1 MRILVPILLIVV
13 VAAAVILVTRDD
25 TQPYKVRAIF
35 DNAGFVIPGEDV
47 KVAGV
52 KVGKIDSLDV
62 TDDFKAVVVLD
73 IQDEGYQDFRRD
85 AECTVRPQSL
95 IGERFVECE
104 PTQAHQANA
113 PKEPALEQIKD
124 GPGKGQYLLPV
135 ERTRKPVDLD
145 LIADITRE
153 PERERLSLIL
163 NDLGTGVAGRG
174 HDLND
179 VIRRANP
186 ALLEVDKVLKIL
198 ASENRTLRQLAVD
211 GDTVLAP
218 LARERRHVSSALA
231 NSAEVAQATAER
243 SADLEADI
251 QRLPPFLRELKPT
264 LVRLSGFADQAT
276 PVLRDLGAEAPAINR
291 VVRQLGPFSEAAIP
305 AVDSLGEAA
314 KVGTPA
320 VVAARP
326 VIRDLRT
333 LAKQV
338 RPVAATAAAV
348 LGSVQKTRGFERLLD
363 YAFYQ
368 VAAING
374 FDSFGHYLRAGLIV
388 NQCST
393 YATNPTPGCSA
404 NFVPASAAGAQAAG
418 AGGPRDAVLARTAEA
433 IRRALA
439 GKPPKKPTKA
449 ERRRA
454 ARRQRIAAAAPT
466 PDAAPKLQATP
477 TPTATPAPTAAAT
490 PAPAPAQPAP
500 TPTPEP
506 AGSPDDP
513 LLDFLFGKDAP

>member
-1 MRILVPILLIVV
+1 MRFLAPVALVIAVV
-13 VAAAVILVTRDD
+13 AVILLTRGDE
-25 TQPYKVRAIF
+25 QSYKVRAIF

-62 TDDFKAVVVLD
+62 TDDNKAVVVLD
-73 IQDEGYQDFRRD
+73 IQDKAYQDFRSD

-124 GPGKGQYLLPV
+124 GPGKGQWLLPV
-135 ERTRKPVDLD
+135 DRTRKPVDLD

-153 PERERLSLIL
+153 PQRERLTIIL
-163 NDLGTGVAGRG
+163 SELGTGVAGRG
-174 HDLND
+174 SDLND

-198 ASENRTLRQLAVD
+198 ASENRTLRELAVN

-218 LARERRHVSSALA
+218 LARERRHVASALD
-231 NSAEVAQATAER
+231 NSAAVAKATAER
-243 SADLEADI
+243 SAALAADI

-264 LVRLSGFADQAT
+264 MVRLGGFADQAT
-276 PVLRDLGAEAPAINR
+276 PVFADLGAQAPAINR
-291 VVRQLGPFSEAAIP
+291 LVRQIGPFSQAGIP
-305 AVDSLGEAA
+305 AVESLGDAA
-314 KVGTPA
+314 KVGIPA
-320 VVAARP
+320 VKAAKP
-326 VIRDLRT
+326 VIGDLRV

-338 RPVAATAAAV
+338 RPVASTAAA
-348 LGSVQKTRGFERLLD
+348 LLTSLQKTQGFERLLD

-368 VAAING
+368 VAAVNG

-393 YATNPTPGCSA
+393 YAVNPTPGCSA
-404 NFVPASAAGAQAAG
+404 NFVKSSASSAQAAG
-418 AGGPRDAVLARTAEA
+418 TGGPRDSVLLRTADA
-433 IRRALA
+433 LRRALA
-439 GKPPKKPTKA
+439 GEPPKQESKKA
-449 ERRRA
+449 RRRA
-454 ARRQRIAAAAPT
+454 ARRERVATFVPT
-466 PDAAPKLQATP
+466 PESVPKLRATP
-477 TPTATPAPTAAAT
+477 SPTATAAPPAAAT
-490 PAPAPAQPAP
+490 PVP
-500 TPTPEP
+500 TPAATPDP
-506 AGSPDDP
+506 SGAANDP